1 LVITITGMVIAVV
14 VGVGIIG
21 VGIRF
26 IVVPQQAAS
35 GYGVASD
42 AANRYLLVKGVRDIG
57 SGLIALMLVV
67 VGLPVVVGWYLVV
80 ASVMPIGDAVI
91 VGRTEGFPRVALS
104 VHVTTAVVMLA
115 AGVALILT

>member
-1 LVITITGMVIAVV
+1 VVLTITGMVVAVV
-14 VGVGIIG
+14 VGVGIIV

-26 IVVPQQAAS
+26 IVVPQKAAS
-35 GYGVASD
+35 GYGMASD
-42 AANRYLLVKGVRDIG
+42 PANRYLLVKGVRDIG

-67 VGLPVVVGWYLVV
+67 AGIPAIIGWYLVV

-91 VGRTEGFPRVALS
+91 VGRTEGFSRVALS